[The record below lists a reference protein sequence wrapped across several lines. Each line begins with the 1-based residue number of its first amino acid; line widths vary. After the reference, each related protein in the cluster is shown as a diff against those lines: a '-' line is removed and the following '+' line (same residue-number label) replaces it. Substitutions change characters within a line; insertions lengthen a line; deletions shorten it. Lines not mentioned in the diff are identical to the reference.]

1 MSNNTITGRKSVR
14 ITYANGQSEPVDVRE
29 LSIRELYSFVEAL
42 TSNSTWKLVVLAT
55 EVGGRPVSAAW
66 IDSLAVE
73 SYSRLCQ
80 EAIAANFTRAVA
92 LAQGDPMI
100 ATAIAPIIQKTIAT
114 QSLIESMEA
123 PKAEPTSPNGSEP
136 SPAPAP
142 SASAAA
148 TTSGSST

>member
-14 ITYANGQSEPVDVRE
+14 ITYANGLSEAVLVRE

-42 TSNSTWKLVVLAT
+42 TSNATWKLVVLAT
-55 EVGGRPVSAAW
+55 EVDGKPATPVW
-66 IDSLAVE
+66 IDSLDVE

-92 LAQGDPMI
+92 LAQGDPMV

-114 QSLIESMEA
+114 QNLIESMET
-123 PKAEPTSPNGSEP
+123 PKTETASPTGSAP
-136 SPAPAP
+136 SPEPVS
-142 SASAAA
+142 SASVVA